1 MIINLYKKKNK
12 IVIKIVLFKIYQKM
26 MIINKMMTILLIIKD
41 ILKQKNKFKAIVT
54 LKYGKYLDKK
64 LVNKN

>member
-41 ILKQKNKFKAIVT
+41 ILK
-54 LKYGKYLDKK
+54 
-64 LVNKN
+64 